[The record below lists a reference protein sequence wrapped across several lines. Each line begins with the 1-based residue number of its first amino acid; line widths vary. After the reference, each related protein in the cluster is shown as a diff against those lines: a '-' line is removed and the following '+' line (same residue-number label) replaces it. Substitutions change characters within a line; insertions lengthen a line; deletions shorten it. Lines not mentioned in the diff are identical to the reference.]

1 MKRYV
6 KALILCTV
14 VLLLGALLLGCGGE
28 SSTESQE
35 EGKDPAGTQET
46 EKPEETEHE
55 HASAGEPLEVV
66 ASTCSTRGYKQYR
79 CDECNARYNVEL
91 SLGRHDYVDQYDATL
106 GYTVVKCDG
115 CDDWRMEID
124 GAGEYAFA
132 AMCKG
137 KVAFSFEVLGGDA
150 EIDFLLDGK
159 TVKSESYTAGEHTVT
174 VAEGLEEG
182 DHTFGFVLKNT
193 DAALDLTAVE
203 ADGELHRANAILLE
217 LTKAPSSKPYS
228 DFYVYVQTSDPS
240 GEYYVRY
247 RFYFAYSTVTT
258 NATNSATNIDSFRI
272 SAAELV
278 KVSEISDTKV
288 TYTTICSLLSSG
300 EISLAIKEYRYD
312 PAQQKN
318 VVADFCGGFH
328 GDEHIVTADGEKQVF
343 LTVDGVSYT
352 PGAENRIVKCSALVF
367 DQTTLLDR
375 WAAVAGSA
383 GQFAK
388 HTQQFTFTSSGM
400 SIERT
405 VEWLVDDFIVDSAY
419 PMMYTLLRLHNDK
432 AVCEIVSTYDA
443 NGKLLGSETL
453 PLHNTEKQTS
463 VLQNAALRR
472 VEFTS
477 ATSGVFSTASF
488 TLGENNDGV
497 LGSPYIAYRK
507 DNGGADNKL
516 YVPMKGA
523 NTVQAEAANGT
534 VTKSSASLGD
544 VWEINCFYHIDYIH
558 SEN

>member
-14 VLLLGALLLGCGGE
+14 VLLLGILLLGCGGGAV
-28 SSTESQE
+28 SESQGG
-35 EGKDPAGTQET
+35 EGDPTETKET
-46 EKPEETEHE
+46 EAPEETVHE
-55 HASAGEPLEVV
+55 HVSSGEPLEVV

-79 CDECNARYNVEL
+79 CDACNTRYNVEL
-91 SLGRHDYVDQYDATL
+91 PLGRHDYVDQYDATL

-115 CDDWRMEID
+115 CSDWRMEID
-124 GAGEYAFA
+124 GAGEYTFA

-137 KVAFSFEVLGGDA
+137 DIAFSFEVLGGNA
-150 EIDFLLDGK
+150 EIDFVLDGK
-159 TVKSESYTAGEHTVT
+159 TVKSESYASGEHTVT
-174 VAEGLEEG
+174 IAEGVEKG
-182 DHTFGFVLKNT
+182 YHTFGFVLKNT
-193 DAALDLTAVE
+193 DVALDLTDVE

-217 LTKAPSSKPYS
+217 LTKAPSNKPYS

-272 SAAELV
+272 TAAELV

-312 PAQQKN
+312 PTQQKN

-328 GDEHIVTADGEKQVF
+328 GDEHIVTVDGEKQAF
-343 LTVDGVSYT
+343 LKADGVSYT
-352 PGAENRIVKCSALVF
+352 PGAESRIVKCSALVF

-375 WAAVAGSA
+375 WATVAGSA

-388 HTQQFTFTSSGM
+388 HTQHFTFTSSGM
-400 SIERT
+400 NIDRT
-405 VEWLVDDFIVDSAY
+405 VEWLVDDFIIDSAY
-419 PMMYTLLRLHNDK
+419 PMMYTLLRLNRDK
-432 AVCEIVSTYDA
+432 AVCEIVSSYDA
-443 NGKLLGSETL
+443 DGNLLETKEL
-453 PLHNTEKQTS
+453 ALHNTEKQTS
-463 VLQNAALRR
+463 VLQSAALRR
-472 VEFTS
+472 VEFSS
-477 ATSGVFSTASF
+477 ATSGIFSTASF
-488 TLGENNDGV
+488 TLGENNDGI
-497 LGSPYIAYRK
+497 LGSPYIAYRT
-507 DNGGADNKL
+507 DNGGSDNKL

-523 NTVQAEAANGT
+523 NTVQAEAASGT
-534 VTKSSASLGD
+534 VTKSSASQGD